1 MMSAPVHSRCAGRMV
16 MMLFGHFNWCDAT
29 TVRNEKADCH
39 FTGRRWMPRRR
50 VPMKDGAGHDRP
62 WVGASS
68 R

>member
-1 MMSAPVHSRCAGRMV
+1 
-16 MMLFGHFNWCDAT
+16 
-29 TVRNEKADCH
+29 
-39 FTGRRWMPRRR
+39 MPRRR